1 MRNDRQNQR
10 SPFQVSNPAFKESAY
25 TAVAMPGEA
34 SATAAGAIS
43 KTAILLAIVMSTAVI
58 GWTLFSWPLA
68 AFSFFACVGMGFWII
83 AKPAQSAPLAIA
95 YAVIEGI
102 LVGYISRFANILIAS
117 SENANALMFKGA
129 IPIAMGG
136 TLLVT
141 GVMLAL
147 YRARIIR
154 VTETF
159 KSVVIGATI
168 AVAIT
173 YFLTMVAGLF
183 FKEAFQLPIYQPTG
197 IGIAFSV
204 VVIVLA
210 AMNLVL
216 DFNWIEAAET
226 NRSPKYMEWYTGWG
240 LMVTIVWLYIEILR
254 LLMKLANRK

>member
-43 KTAILLAIVMSTAVI
+43 KTAILLAIVMLTSVVGWAVY
-58 GWTLFSWPLA
+58 SAPLA
-68 AFSFFACVGMGFWII
+68 IFSFIACLGMGFWIV
-83 AKPAQSAPLAIA
+83 AKPAQAAPLAMA
-95 YAVIEGI
+95 YAAIQG
-102 LVGYISRFANILIAS
+102 LGVGFISRAVNISIAS
-117 SENANALMFKGA
+117 SENANALLFRGA

-147 YRARIIR
+147 YRAKIIR

-168 AVAIT
+168 AIGIT
-173 YFLTMVAGLF
+173 YLLTMLAGVF